1 MNSPNSNQKIMKN
14 TSSLFLTFISYL
26 TALGA
31 ILFLVFATL
40 PLRAQTATS
49 AEIGTSNAVV
59 AVPESQTATSSAPAS
74 NVVAVTGTKA
84 QKPSKESS
92 PVRIDNTGI
101 HVSGESPI
109 DIDIPNISK
118 SNLPAVLALLV
129 PFAPF
134 VMVIAIVAIV
144 FYFKHRRNKM
154 AHETLLAMIE
164 KGVPVTPELI
174 AQLRNKP
181 SGSSN
186 RPGQQL
192 GRSRH
197 RHLLPGLVL
206 TGVGT
211 ALLISNP
218 GFHNSGGWIV
228 LFIGVAFLIVWFVER
243 RDKNNDQPP
252 KQ

>member
-1 MNSPNSNQKIMKN
+1 MKN

-26 TALGA
+26 FALAA

-49 AEIGTSNAVV
+49 AEVGTNNAVV
-59 AVPESQTATSSAPAS
+59 AVPESQTMTSSASAS
-74 NVVAVTGTKA
+74 NAVATAETKV

-92 PVRIDNTGI
+92 LVRIDDAGI
-101 HVSGESPI
+101 HVGGQ
-109 DIDIPNISK
+109 N
-118 SNLPAVLALLV
+118 PADNNKLALGGIAIGALALLV

-154 AHETLLAMIE
+154 VHETMLAMIE

-174 AQLRNKP
+174 AQLRNGP
-181 SGSSN
+181 SGSSAN
-186 RPGQQL
+186 RLGQQL

-197 RHLLPGLVL
+197 RHLLPGLIL

-211 ALLISNP
+211 ALLISHP
-218 GFHNSGGWIV
+218 GYHSSGGWIV